1 MSTTIQPTVKSI
13 DVNAQILSNLDKLN
27 AMHAQKKIEY
37 FSKDLPFYTCIDSVQ
52 DLWTKELS
60 NGQVF
65 LVKRNFDFDKDS
77 PVDYHIRELR
87 KKTGPRLK
95 F

>member
-1 MSTTIQPTVKSI
+1 MSTTLQSTVKGI

-27 AMHAQKKIEY
+27 AMHAQKKAEC
-37 FSKDLPFYTCIDSVQ
+37 FSKNLPFYTCIDSVK

-65 LVKRNFDFDKDS
+65 LVKRTFDFDKDS
-77 PVDYHIRELR
+77 PVDSHIRELR
-87 KKTGPRLK
+87 
-95 F
+95 